1 MEACLLMNDGLNQAN
16 ATLEKLCQAF
26 DKHQELYPRVE
37 EASATAW
44 EIWHSRNEWKE
55 MGMQLQ
61 AQIRTAFATCQRMH
75 LAFNNYVQKQLQPL
89 TLGPGQFGH
98 PGKPSPKPA
107 KQSVNDLSEA
117 YMLANRA
124 IYNHRTKFFKL
135 DPQEKRC
142 KLITAA
148 SFNGIQTVHLK

>member
-1 MEACLLMNDGLNQAN
+1 METCLLMNDGVNQAN
-16 ATLEKLCQAF
+16 AALERVCQAF
-26 DKHQELYPRVE
+26 DKHQKLYPRVE

-61 AQIRTAFATCQRMH
+61 AQIRTAFATCQGMH

-107 KQSVNDLSEA
+107 KQSISDLTEA

-124 IYNHRTKFFKL
+124 IHNHRVGYIRPNPDDRINKNRRTEFL
-135 DPQEKRC
+135 
-142 KLITAA
+142 
-148 SFNGIQTVHLK
+148 